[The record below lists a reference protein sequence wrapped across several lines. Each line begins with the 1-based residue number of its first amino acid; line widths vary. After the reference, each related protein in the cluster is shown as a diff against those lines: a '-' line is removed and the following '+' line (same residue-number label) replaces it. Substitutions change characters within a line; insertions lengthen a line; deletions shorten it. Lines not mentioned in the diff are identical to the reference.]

1 MESFIEREFRFQSHV
16 AKEVG
21 VNGAIMLTHFKG
33 WIMYN
38 MDHNNNFKDGEYW
51 TYSSKKGL
59 TNTFP
64 FWSERQIRTILDKL
78 IEGGYIK
85 TGNYN
90 KVGYDRT
97 LWYTLTTKGWALF
110 STTYMPEWTVNIGQ
124 KSPMEKTEKSNQ
136 LDINDQ
142 PIPIININNN
152 NNNIYTDKK
161 KTIKE
166 PRHKYGEFKNVLL
179 SDKDLEKLK
188 AEYGEELVEKYIK
201 KMDEWIELNG
211 RRYKNYYLAL
221 RQWMNKEVSKKQ
233 EKVEKQEGDTKYDEE
248 YFTKLME
255 ETLRGGNKF

>member
-1 MESFIEREFRFQSHV
+1 MERAFRGVFIPAH
-16 AKEVG
+16 
-21 VNGAIMLTHFKG
+21 I
-33 WIMYN
+33 W
-38 MDHNNNFKDGEYW
+38 
-51 TYSSKKGL
+51 
-59 TNTFP
+59 
-64 FWSERQIRTILDKL
+64 LDKNLNATEKCLLAEIDSLSNIGGCFASNQHFAEFLGLSKERARKL
-78 IEGGYIK
+78 IAQLKDKGYIEIELIYK
-85 TGNYN
+85 EGTYEVDKRIIRVIGYGLEQPGGSTRPSGVV
-90 KVGYDRT
+90 KVDHC
-97 LWYTLTTKGWALF
+97 
-110 STTYMPEWTVNIGQ
+110 
-124 KSPMEKTEKSNQ
+124 SNT
-136 LDINDQ
+136 D
-142 PIPIININNN
+142 NNTN

-233 EKVEKQEGDTKYDEE
+233 EKAEKQEGDTKYDEE

>member
-1 MESFIEREFRFQSHV
+1 MNRDFR
-16 AKEVG
+16 G
-21 VNGAIMLTHFKG
+21 I
-33 WIMYN
+33 WIPR
-38 MDHNNNFKDGEYW
+38 HIW
-51 TYSSKKGL
+51 
-59 TNTFP
+59 
-64 FWSERQIRTILDKL
+64 LDKNLKPIEKILLAEIESLGGLHDGCFASNQYFADFLDLSKDRTSKL
-78 IEGGYIK
+78 ISGLKNKGYITVELSYKEGSYEVDKRIIKANPSSYFCLGGSTHLEGGGENNDYI
-85 TGNYN
+85 TNNY
-90 KVGYDRT
+90 
-97 LWYTLTTKGWALF
+97 
-110 STTYMPEWTVNIGQ
+110 
-124 KSPMEKTEKSNQ
+124 
-136 LDINDQ
+136 
-142 PIPIININNN
+142 NINNN
-152 NNNIYTDKK
+152 NKTSKK
-161 KTIKE
+161 KTTKE

>member
-1 MESFIEREFRFQSHV
+1 MNRDFRGIWIP
-16 AKEVG
+16 KE
-21 VNGAIMLTHFKG
+21 IWLS
-33 WIMYN
+33 
-38 MDHNNNFKDGEYW
+38 KDLSTNEKILLAEIDSLGG
-51 TYSSKKGL
+51 SSDGCFASNQYFADFFDLSKDRISRLVSGL
-59 TNTFP
+59 KN
-64 FWSERQIRTILDKL
+64 K
-78 IEGGYIK
+78 GYITVELIYK
-85 TGNYN
+85 EGTCEVDKRIIKLNPYSYFYQGVQNHQGGIGENTKDITNNY
-90 KVGYDRT
+90 
-97 LWYTLTTKGWALF
+97 
-110 STTYMPEWTVNIGQ
+110 
-124 KSPMEKTEKSNQ
+124 
-136 LDINDQ
+136 
-142 PIPIININNN
+142 NINNN
-152 NNNIYTDKK
+152 NKASKK